1 MNNIMVCNRKKI
13 QYIVNF
19 FIIIMLQL
27 LSEDINGYVMYYY
40 NCEIVKLNKDRV
52 EKLCVVFN
60 SIKIKKKKNK
70 DVVNLYVKNMKVL
83 MLFLCFWYIDWLYFY
98 FFFFCFSVVKN
109 CI

>member
-19 FIIIMLQL
+19 FFIIMLQL

-60 SIKIKKKKNK
+60 SIKKKKKNK

-83 MLFLCFWYIDWLYFY
+83 MLFLLYMG
-98 FFFFCFSVVKN
+98 FSVENLFFSFSLKS
-109 CI
+109 CFKFI